1 LLPAGFGS
9 DWAPV
14 GVAAGVEAAVDGGGD
29 SEAPATDGSSGVDQ
43 NESRASAICRRADAT
58 C

>member
-1 LLPAGFGS
+1 
-9 DWAPV
+9 
-14 GVAAGVEAAVDGGGD
+14 VEAAVDGGGD